1 MNFKKIS
8 SLLLV
13 TMLILAGC
21 GGSNA
26 SSDNTANN
34 NSSNTGTADTQIST
48 EADVVENNAEA
59 APALSGYVFSHN
71 GVDFTVDMEVADVI
85 AALGEPTSY
94 YEVPSCAFEG
104 LEKIYDYSSF
114 EITTY

>member
-26 SSDNTANN
+26 SSDNSGSGA
-34 NSSNTGTADTQIST
+34 ADWKAQK
-48 EADVVENNAEA
+48 EEA
-59 APALSGYVFSHN
+59 AKKRKQ
-71 GVDFTVDMEVADVI
+71 E
-85 AALGEPTSY
+85 AALKYLIKRIRKKCKNANQIIRHYDINGKQCPLRYILPKKWE
-94 YEVPSCAFEG
+94 ELRRR
-104 LEKIYDYSSF
+104 LEA
-114 EITTY
+114 